1 MPSIPI
7 TEYKA
12 MQALRKSF
20 KAFEEAYVIAEE
32 VARTEFLSDDEKE
45 QLLDGIRAGHRAARI
60 AMQHLERRYELGKI
74 RKGG

>member
-1 MPSIPI
+1 MTSIPI

-12 MQALRKSF
+12 MLALRKSF

-32 VARTEFLSDDEKE
+32 VARTGFLSDDERQE
-45 QLLDGIRAGHRAARI
+45 LLDGIRAGHHASRI
-60 AMQHLERRYELGKI
+60 ALQHLERRYELGKS